1 MTKLKIEYFRLFR
14 PQSSGVH
21 AIKYDRL
28 QKTLVCTMYCAR
40 MIPNKKLLFALAT
53 VLIRKIPAY
62 HECDSEIK
70 GP

>member
-28 QKTLVCTMYCAR
+28 QKTLVCTMYWAR
-40 MIPNKKLLFALAT
+40 MMPNIKPWLSSAT
-53 VLIRKIPAY
+53 ELIRKIPAD
-62 HECDSEIK
+62 HECGSEIK
-70 GP
+70 GQ